1 MSDSYI
7 DLHTHSTCSDGT
19 LTPTELVACAATK
32 NLSALALTDHD
43 TIAGIPEAL
52 AAAATYDL
60 ELIPGLEFSTNYNG
74 RDIHVLG
81 LNIRWQDPQF
91 LKELKDFQDTRD
103 LRNRKMIARL
113 QEYNIDISWEK
124 MAAENP
130 DSVWTRA
137 NFGRYLLNHG
147 YVRTIKD
154 AFSRYIGDDAP
165 CFVPREKVTPG
176 QAVDLI
182 HRAGGF
188 AILAHPMLY
197 KLSENDLDALVAH
210 LKTDHALDGIEA
222 IYSTY
227 RWTDESRVRQLARKY
242 SLCITGGS
250 DFHGSN
256 KPDID
261 LGTGRGN
268 LRIPYVLWEN
278 LQTRTPYR

>member
-1 MSDSYI
+1 MPERYI

-19 LTPTELVACAATK
+19 LTPTELVAYAAK
-32 NLSALALTDHD
+32 KQLSAIALTDHD
-43 TIAGIPEAL
+43 TIAGISEAL
-52 AAAATYDL
+52 ESATQYNI
-60 ELIPGLEFSTNYNG
+60 ELIPGLEFSTNHNG
-74 RDIHVLG
+74 KDIHVLG
-81 LNIRWQDPQF
+81 LDIHWQDPQF
-91 LKELKDFQDTRD
+91 LRDLKEFQDTRD

-113 QEYNIDISWEK
+113 QEYNIDITWEK

-130 DSVWTRA
+130 DAVWTRA

-147 YVRTIKD
+147 YVHSIKD

-182 HRAGGF
+182 HRAGGY
-188 AILAHPMLY
+188 AVLAHPMLY
-197 KLSENDLDALVAH
+197 KLPEDDLDALVAL
-210 LKTDHALDGIEA
+210 LKKEHDLDGIEA

-242 SLCITGGS
+242 ELCITGGS
-250 DFHGSN
+250 DFHGTN

-268 LRIPYVLWEN
+268 LQIPCELLKN
-278 LQTRTPYR
+278 LRQHVVYR

>member
-1 MSDSYI
+1 MSYSYI

-19 LTPTELVACAATK
+19 LTPTELVACAAAK

-91 LKELKDFQDTRD
+91 LKELRDFQDTRD

-113 QEYNIDISWEK
+113 QEYNVDISWEQ

-147 YVRTIKD
+147 YVHTIKD

-176 QAVDLI
+176 QAADLI

-188 AILAHPMLY
+188 AILAHPILY
-197 KLSENDLDALVAH
+197 KLSEEAIDALVAH
-210 LKTDHALDGIEA
+210 LKNDHALDGIEA

-242 SLCITGGS
+242 ALCITGGS

-256 KPDID
+256 KPDIG

-278 LQTRTPYR
+278 LQTRTPYC

>member
-1 MSDSYI
+1 MSEQYI

-19 LTPTELVACAATK
+19 LTPAELVAYAAEK
-32 NLSALALTDHD
+32 QLSAIALTDHD
-43 TIAGIPEAL
+43 TIAGISEAL
-52 AAAATYDL
+52 ETAEHYGI
-60 ELIPGLEFSTNYNG
+60 ELIPGLEFSTNHNG

-81 LNIRWQDPQF
+81 LAIHWQDPQF
-91 LKELKDFQDTRD
+91 LHDLKEFQDTRD
-103 LRNRKMIARL
+103 LRNRKMIAKL
-113 QEYNIDISWEK
+113 QEYHIDITWEK

-130 DSVWTRA
+130 DAVWTRA

-147 YVRTIKD
+147 YVHTIKD
-154 AFSRYIGDDAP
+154 AFTRYIGDDAP

-176 QAVDLI
+176 QAADLI
-182 HRAGGF
+182 HRAGGY
-188 AILAHPMLY
+188 AVLAHPMLY
-197 KLSENDLDALVAH
+197 RLSENDLDALVAL
-210 LKTDHALDGIEA
+210 LKAEHDLDGIEA

-242 SLCITGGS
+242 ALCITGGS

-268 LRIPYVLWEN
+268 LQVPYELWEH
-278 LQTRTPYR
+278 LQQHISYH

>member
-1 MSDSYI
+1 MSYSYI

-19 LTPTELVACAATK
+19 LTPTELVACAAAK

-91 LKELKDFQDTRD
+91 LKELRDFQDTRD

-113 QEYNIDISWEK
+113 QEYNVDISWEQ

-147 YVRTIKD
+147 YVHTIKD

-176 QAVDLI
+176 QAADLI

-188 AILAHPMLY
+188 AILAHPILY
-197 KLSENDLDALVAH
+197 KLSEEALDALVAH
-210 LKTDHALDGIEA
+210 LKNDHALDGIEA

-242 SLCITGGS
+242 ALCITGGS

-256 KPDID
+256 KPDIG

-278 LQTRTPYR
+278 LQTRTPYC

>member
-19 LTPTELVACAATK
+19 LSPTELVAYAAEK
-32 NLSALALTDHD
+32 NLTALALTDHD

-81 LNIRWQDPQF
+81 LNIRWQDSQF

-113 QEYNIDISWEK
+113 QEYHVDITWEQ

-137 NFGRYLLNHG
+137 NFGRYLQNHG
-147 YVRTIKD
+147 YVHTIKD

-176 QAVDLI
+176 QAADLI

-188 AILAHPMLY
+188 AILAHPILY
-197 KLSENDLDALVAH
+197 KLSEDALDALVAH
-210 LKTDHALDGIEA
+210 LKNDHALDGIEA

-227 RWTDESRVRQLARKY
+227 RWTDESCIRQLARKY
-242 SLCITGGS
+242 ALCITGGS

-268 LRIPYVLWEN
+268 LRIPHALWEN
-278 LQTRTPYR
+278 LQTHTPYR